1 MEMIPIL
8 LIVFVLLGISVII
21 AGVVAIVLRRRRDNL
36 KIAFIAHQSL
46 FKMHRSYKPEIN
58 F

>member
-1 MEMIPIL
+1 
-8 LIVFVLLGISVII
+8 VGISVMI
-21 AGVVAIVLRRRRDNL
+21 AGVVAIVLRRRRANL